1 MSNIDD
7 EEAVEIFVE
16 ENLCNGLVAIK
27 STGKTMSNKSQR
39 RERKGAGRKTV
50 FDRLSGEKDS
60 NGKPYYRKP
69 TRSVFSRLSDKEEP
83 PNGPLEDTNEQSRLL
98 THSNA
103 TYGVKPARK
112 VRIQPMK
119 ERVEQVEVF
128 PKPTEVAILESI
140 AGPETVEKT
149 KAEIKEF
156 MQKTFPKA
164 HEEVYDELITKQ
176 MPMTTTEH
184 ARIFIRLCQA
194 QTNNPTLAKLNQIAA
209 AAHVQIMRE
218 INHM

>member
-7 EEAVEIFVE
+7 EEAMEIFVE
-16 ENLCNGLVAIK
+16 EDVCDGLVTIK
-27 STGKTMSNKSQR
+27 STGKTMSNKSR
-39 RERKGAGRKTV
+39 RWERRSAGKKTV
-50 FDRLSGEKDS
+50 FDRLSGERDS

-69 TRSVFSRLSDKEEP
+69 TRSVFSRLSNRRESM
-83 PNGPLEDTNEQSRLL
+83 NGPLEDTDGQGSPL

-103 TYGVKPARK
+103 TYGVKSARK

-119 ERVEQVEVF
+119 ERVEQVEVS
-128 PKPTEVAILESI
+128 PKPTEVAMLESI
-140 AGPETVEKT
+140 TGPETVEKT
-149 KAEIKEF
+149 KAEIKEI